1 MKMKKMVRKI
11 TAFFMM
17 LVMLISLFA
26 DWKLVSVQAAD
37 DALEITS
44 CDVLIGGVP
53 YTSGMTVK
61 ENTTFTVTV
70 SWLVKNGAAIGDRI
84 EIALPD
90 CIDFTPRS
98 NQTAYADG
106 FGPIG
111 TYSVVDG
118 KLVMIITEE
127 EIKTQ
132 SNLKGGFVLEG
143 TLNESVIPENSGETT
158 TVNIFNKSLVLKVTK
173 DESLNRI
180 SVDKKATGS
189 YDPGKGQRFDI
200 VITSTGNNEKISIT
214 DYYDTSALEMNGSIS
229 VTSTDGTTVGGTYQA
244 TADGFTYQF
253 PSDFVTKNG
262 AQYTLSYYLKIKDGA
277 YESKAGEWQQ
287 NSVNVKTKLDDVG
300 QSDSDGFRINKTW
313 ISKSG
318 MLNSDGTVSW
328 TIKVN
333 EGDKLDIGQSTFTD
347 VLPDDFTLS
356 SDVTIS
362 GSDGSTTVL
371 SKEEASSGISYVF
384 PSGSAGSYTITY
396 QTTVNLDKI
405 DGYNP
410 IVGAQT
416 AQNVARLV
424 TPKYG
429 THEKGASVY
438 IGGIGSIL
446 KKSDIAFRLED
457 TKGIITWQST
467 ITVPDPAECR
477 LTDFSYSDEVENY
490 WGNQKMLTDSI
501 VVKLDGVLVDASHYT
516 MSTGTKNSNDTFTLD
531 FQNYFESAAK
541 DSKITITY
549 DTVFELPAEGA
560 TIWPK
565 NTGTISV
572 NGSTQSSTDT
582 YTYTNIPAI
591 TKNFKGVSKENTVFT
606 WYLTINLENSAITNP
621 VYVTDYLPENHK
633 LVEDSIR
640 AMQSIWY
647 DPSPSANGITQTGY
661 DAAAN
666 SVTFRIDTE
675 NVRTSNDGKQ
685 IYLLYETQID
695 DMKEFL
701 SGTTNS
707 YINRVVIEDES
718 RNKIGESK
726 ATASGITPSTTNL
739 LQKNFTYNIYTAPF
753 VDYTIDVNTT
763 GLTLLNGVDKL
774 ELTDVIGSAMVYV
787 PGSLVIYTDS
797 ARTIPMETSLY
808 SVSYSV
814 EENTL
819 RLILPDATPCYISYR
834 TKVLLEYGDILN
846 ADNAS
851 NIVSL
856 DGKLA
861 NTVENSTSLNGVVL
875 RSSAYVISENGT
887 INLYKH
893 DSLDQSIP
901 VPDASYTAVIK
912 YYYDYITGEV
922 KPATDAYLSSL
933 NMHVSQGG
941 KYDPDKKY
949 VTDSD
954 GNVTIPNIYYDFLY
968 EIKEYSAPNG
978 YQLNKE
984 PLYYYIVGL
993 NHSDFSSLEAEGI
1006 HAVAV
1011 TSGNYIY
1018 VEDTQVDKTLKTI
1031 SISKRM
1037 SGTGSDTELSG
1048 AELKLTYMDGGEKT
1062 FATWTS
1068 SSTPKEFT
1076 VSTTGADESAL
1087 KTGVVYTLTEISA
1100 PTGFAIAESIEFTVD
1115 ENGLIHIQNGKGSV
1129 SADEKTLIMQDA
1141 RMVSISKI
1149 ADYTGNMLEGAHLAL
1164 YDASSMTVIT
1174 EWDSSLTPEN
1184 FVISETSG
1192 SGKLETG
1199 KEYLLR
1205 EVTAPANYK
1214 IAEDI
1219 RFIIENDGQITITNG
1234 KGSVSADGVTLYMAD
1249 KELGAIEITKVDA
1262 QNTSK
1267 VLSGAVFELYDAA
1280 DTGFTNLIASKTTG
1294 SDGKCTFDNLAY
1306 GNYVVRETT
1315 APLKYEIISADTKVT
1330 LNSTTKKVTI
1340 TNSKIETP
1348 LGKIVVTKKD
1358 SVSGDLL
1365 AGAKFTLSNVD
1376 GMAEEPYTATSYTD
1390 DNGKIIFENVPYGE
1404 YKLEETEAPFGYKT
1418 IPYDMT
1424 GSSGV
1429 TYGTG
1434 NTYCIVLLNATTV
1447 DTNKTVNV
1455 SVTEEALTGSLKVIK
1470 KDSQTGALL
1479 SNARFA
1485 LYDETGTT
1493 KLYPGGAAYQETN
1506 ASGEV
1511 TFSDIPYGNYILREI
1526 EAPAYY
1532 QIDVKDTPV
1541 TINSTTLITKTITN
1555 TRYKF
1560 YVGKT
1565 AVDDNVQLAGA
1576 TLYIAKA
1583 ATPVP
1588 PVISWTTTTDV
1599 KEIYMGTG
1607 VGELEAGDYVLVET
1621 AAPSGYEIAPS
1632 VSFHVDEYGKITTSA
1647 ANATVSSNQL
1657 TLTLL
1662 EKHTGSIKITKLDA
1676 EADPGTLVHQP
1687 LENATFQLY
1696 NAEDTGFITP
1706 LLTGNTN
1713 EFGTLTFDHLP
1724 YGTYVLKETTAP
1736 TGYKIIVTDT
1746 TVVLN
1751 EDVEEVTIYNVKD
1764 HPDLGKIIITKVDS
1778 TDSAK
1783 KLAGAVF
1790 NLFYEDTFIASATT
1804 NKDGIAEF
1812 HNIPYKN
1819 GYRIREVTA
1828 PVNYK
1833 VLSGDIV
1840 VDVTT
1845 TTVEKTIPNELLRSE
1860 LTITKKSSD
1869 GTLLSGAKFEIY
1881 DITDKKFEHCIQ
1893 IRETDADGKAVFDLP
1908 YGTYIVKEVQAP
1920 KYHIISEEQTKI
1932 VLDEPTEALTITN
1945 ERLSIQISKKAENGT
1960 SELGGASL
1968 ELYDNA
1974 NQLIHAWTTTSAPL
1988 TFSLG
1993 ASTDEGTYT
2002 LAPGTYVLK
2011 EMNAPAFYQLA
2022 DAIKFKID
2030 NDGTITILSGGTAEK
2045 NLSAEKTML
2054 TMFDAPGANVV
2065 LNKVD
2070 AVNTDKVLQGA
2081 EFGIYKKTDTTF
2093 SNPIQKK
2100 ITDASGKIIFE
2111 NLPYGEYVIHEIKA
2125 PDGYLVITENIPVTV
2140 NAEKEDTFHN
2150 VTLAV
2155 SNNAQVLT
2163 ADIQLTKADA
2173 ENMSLKLAGAE
2184 FELYDSMGT
2193 YIASA
2198 TTDTAGMLTFKNVKY
2213 GKYIIKE
2220 VAAPAGYGIDEDNQ
2234 EITVTVNETTA
2245 GTGNKVTIT
2254 VYDTKLKGSIQ
2265 VKKVDS
2271 LSGNPLSGAE
2281 FELYDETDT
2290 LLDTKSSNEEG
2301 ICLFENL
2308 LYGTYRVV
2316 ETKAPENYI
2325 LASVSEEIIVEKPIN
2340 PVTIENT
2347 AKTGNLKITKTD
2359 YTNEELKL
2367 PGAVYDLFDEDGNK
2381 IATGTTGSDGSYEFK
2396 NIVYGNY
2403 YLLEQKAPE
2412 HYEIDMNRID
2422 VVINDENVDPM
2433 LSSASVRVSDK
2444 KSLGNLTIVKRDV
2457 AHVSLP
2463 VTGAEFEVYD
2473 SLGNKIA
2480 GSGGS
2485 VDTIW
2490 TTDANGK
2497 ITITNLP
2504 YGTYQIKEVNAPAYY
2519 HVIQEETSITIN
2531 KAETEKLI
2539 YNRNTEIQI
2548 SKRAINSTEELSGAS
2563 LTLTDTAGNV
2573 ILSWISGK
2581 EAKTIGIGEGEGQI
2595 LPGNHYILTETN
2607 APTGYLLAE
2616 NILFTINETGEI
2628 TLLSENGASGDKMLI
2643 MYDAMDP
2650 KLQPTSVKISK
2661 KAVNDTNE
2669 LPGAALVL
2677 RDSMGKDVLSW
2688 ISSETPQEITVGMTN
2703 CQIVYDCE
2711 YSLTELTAPS
2721 GYLVAE
2727 TIRFKVGLDGKLILL
2742 GESGEISSDG
2752 KTLTMRD
2759 AAVIDK
2765 EPEKETEDEPEEDDT
2780 PDGENTVGGG
2790 IDTGDRTPL
2799 LLLAVVLLI
2808 SLAVII
2814 ILFIRSRKK
2823 DFDEHEE
2830 EDIEHDTPKE

>member
-26 DWKLVSVQAAD
+26 DWKPVSVQAAD

-70 SWLVKNGAAIGDRI
+70 SWLVKNGVAIGDQI
-84 EIALPD
+84 EIVLPD

-98 NQTAYADG
+98 DQTAYADG

-111 TYSVVDG
+111 TYSVANG

-127 EIKTQ
+127 EIKNQ

-158 TVNIFNKSLVLKVTK
+158 TVNIFNKALIVKVTK

-180 SVDKKATGS
+180 SVDKKAAGS
-189 YDPGKGQRFDI
+189 YDPEKGQRFDI

-214 DYYDTSALEMNGSIS
+214 DYYDTSALEMNGAIT

-244 TADGFTYQF
+244 MTDGFTYQF
-253 PSDFVTKNG
+253 PSDFVTTNG

-318 MLNSDGTVSW
+318 LLNSDGTVSW

-356 SDVTIS
+356 SDVIIS

-371 SKEEASSGISYVF
+371 SKEEVSSGISYVF
-384 PSGSAGSYTITY
+384 PSGSTGSYTITY

-429 THEKGASVY
+429 THEKGVSVY

-446 KKSDIAFRLED
+446 NKSDIAFRLED
-457 TKGIITWQST
+457 TRGIITWQST

-675 NVRTSNDGKQ
+675 NVRTSNDGRQ

-701 SGTTNS
+701 SGMTTS
-707 YINRVVIEDES
+707 YVNRVVIEDES

-726 ATASGITPSTTNL
+726 AAASGITPSTTNL

-774 ELTDVIGSAMVYV
+774 ELTDVIGSAMAYV
-787 PGSLVIYTDS
+787 PGSLVIYADS
-797 ARTIPMETSLY
+797 ARTIPMDTSLY
-808 SVSYSV
+808 AVSYSV

-819 RLILPDATPCYISYR
+819 RLTLPDATPCYISYR
-834 TKVLLEYGDILN
+834 TRVLLEYGSTLN

-861 NTVENSTSLNGVVL
+861 NTVDNSTSLDGVVL

-893 DSLDQSIP
+893 DSLDQSVP

-912 YYYDYITGEV
+912 YYYDYTTGEV
-922 KPATDAYLSSL
+922 KQVTDAYLSSL
-933 NMHVSQGG
+933 NIHVSQGG

-949 VTDSD
+949 VTDNN

-984 PLYYYIVGL
+984 PLYYYIVGQ

-1006 HAVAV
+1006 HAVAI

-1037 SGTGSDTELSG
+1037 SGTGSDAELSG

-1100 PTGFAIAESIEFTVD
+1100 PAGFAIAESIEFTVD

-1129 SADEKTLIMQDA
+1129 SADEKILIMQDA

-1149 ADYTGNMLEGAHLAL
+1149 ADYTGDMLEGAHLAL
-1164 YDASSMTVIT
+1164 YDESSMTVIT
-1174 EWDSSLTPEN
+1174 EWYSALTPEN

-1205 EVTAPANYK
+1205 EVTAPENYK
-1214 IAEDI
+1214 TAEDI

-1249 KELGAIEITKVDA
+1249 KELGRIEITKVDA

-1267 VLSGAVFELYDAA
+1267 VLSGAEFELYDAA
-1280 DTGFTNLIASKTTG
+1280 DTGKLIDSKTTG
-1294 SDGKCTFDNLAY
+1294 SDGRCTFDNLEY

-1315 APLKYEIISADTKVT
+1315 APVNYEIISADTKVT
-1330 LNSTTKKVTI
+1330 LNSTMKKVTI
-1340 TNSKIETP
+1340 TNSKEETF
-1348 LGKIVVTKKD
+1348 LGKIVVTKTD
-1358 SVSGDLL
+1358 SASGAPL
-1365 AGAKFTLSNVD
+1365 AGAKFTLFNVD

-1390 DNGKIIFENVPYGE
+1390 DEGKIIFENVPYGE
-1404 YKLEETEAPFGYKT
+1404 YKLEETEAPFGYKE
-1418 IPYDMT
+1418 IPDGMA
-1424 GSSGV
+1424 GSSV
-1429 TYGTG
+1429 TYEDG
-1434 NTYCIVLLNATTV
+1434 NKYCIVLLDET
-1447 DTNKTVNV
+1447 TVNV
-1455 SVTEEALTGSLKVIK
+1455 LVTEEALTGNLKVIK
-1470 KDSQTGALL
+1470 QDSQTGAFL
-1479 SNARFA
+1479 SNAQFA
-1485 LYDETGTT
+1485 LYDETGTK
-1493 KLYPGGAAYQETN
+1493 KLYPSGDAAYQVTD

-1526 EAPAYY
+1526 KAPAYY

-1541 TINSTTLITKTITN
+1541 TINSTTLITKTITD

-1576 TLYIAKA
+1576 KLYIAKA
-1583 ATPVP
+1583 ATPES

-1599 KEIYMGTG
+1599 EEIYMGTG
-1607 VGELEAGDYVLVET
+1607 AGELEAGDYVLVET
-1621 AAPSGYEIAPS
+1621 AAPSGYAVAPN
-1632 VSFHVDEYGKITTSA
+1632 VSFHVDEYGKITPSA
-1647 ANATVSSNQL
+1647 ANATVSSDQL

-1662 EKHTGSIKITKLDA
+1662 EEHTGSIRITKLDA
-1676 EADPGTLVHQP
+1676 EADPDTQVHQP
-1687 LENATFQLY
+1687 LA
-1696 NAEDTGFITP
+1696 NAEFEVYDSSGNQIAGPDGSVVWTTDAKGEITI
-1706 LLTGNTN
+1706 TN
-1713 EFGTLTFDHLP
+1713 LP

-1751 EDVEEVTIYNVKD
+1751 EDVEEVTIYNVRE
-1764 HPDLGKIIITKVDS
+1764 HSDLGEIIITKVDS
-1778 TDSAK
+1778 TDVTK
-1783 KLAGAVF
+1783 TLPGAVF
-1790 NLFYEDTFIASATT
+1790 NLFHGETFIASATT
-1804 NKDGIAEF
+1804 NTNGIAEF
-1812 HNIPYKN
+1812 HNIPYDK
-1819 GYRIREVTA
+1819 GYYIREVTA
-1828 PVNYK
+1828 PANYK
-1833 VLSGDIV
+1833 VLSEDIE
-1840 VDVTT
+1840 VDVTE
-1845 TTVEKTIPNELLRSE
+1845 TTVKETIQNELLRSE
-1860 LTITKKSSD
+1860 LTITKQRSD
-1869 GTLLSGAKFEIY
+1869 GTLLSGATFEIY
-1881 DITDKKFEHCIQ
+1881 DITDKKFVKYIQ
-1893 IRETDADGKAVFDLP
+1893 RQETDADGKAVFDLP

-1920 KYHIISEEQTKI
+1920 KYHIISKEQTKI
-1932 VLDEPTEALTITN
+1932 VLDEPTKSLTITN

-1974 NQLIHAWTTTSAPL
+1974 NRLIRAWTTTSEPL
-1988 TFSLG
+1988 KFSLG
-1993 ASTDEGTYT
+1993 ASTDEGPYT

-2011 EMNAPAFYQLA
+2011 ETNAPKYYQRA
-2022 DAIKFKID
+2022 DAIKFTIE
-2030 NDGTITILSGGTAEK
+2030 NDGTITIVSGGTAEK
-2045 NLSAEKTML
+2045 NLSADKTML
-2054 TMFDAPGANVV
+2054 TMFDAPGADVV

-2070 AVNTDKVLQGA
+2070 AVNTGKVLQGA
-2081 EFGIYKKTDTTF
+2081 EFGIYKKTDTAF
-2093 SNPIQKK
+2093 SNPIQKDV
-2100 ITDASGKIIFE
+2100 TDDSGKIIFE
-2111 NLPYGEYVIHEIKA
+2111 NLPYGEYVIHEITP

-2140 NAEKEDTFHN
+2140 NAEKKDAFNN
-2150 VTLAV
+2150 VTLEV

-2173 ENMSLKLAGAE
+2173 ENMSLMLAGAE
-2184 FELYDSMGT
+2184 FELHDSMGT

-2198 TTDTAGMLTFKNVKY
+2198 TTDETGVLTFRNVKY

-2245 GTGNKVTIT
+2245 GTDKKISKT

-2281 FELYDETDT
+2281 FELYDETGK
-2290 LLDTKSSNEEG
+2290 LIDTKNSNEEG

-2308 LYGTYRVV
+2308 LYGTYRIV

-2325 LASVSEEIIVEKPIN
+2325 LASVSEEIMVEKPIN
-2340 PVTIENT
+2340 TVTIENT
-2347 AKTGNLKITKTD
+2347 AKTGKLKITKTD
-2359 YTNEELKL
+2359 NTNEELKL
-2367 PGAVYDLFDEDGNK
+2367 PGAVYDLFDEDDNK

-2412 HYEIDMNRID
+2412 HYEVDTNRID
-2422 VVINDENVDPM
+2422 VVINDENVDPV

-2444 KSLGNLTIVKRDV
+2444 KSLGSLTIVKRD
-2457 AHVSLP
+2457 AANVSLP
-2463 VTGAEFEVYD
+2463 VIGAEFEVYD

-2490 TTDANGK
+2490 TTDENGK

-2531 KAETEKLI
+2531 KEVTEKLI

-2548 SKRAINSTEELSGAS
+2548 SKRAINSTEDLSGAS

-2581 EAKTIGIGEGEGQI
+2581 EAEVIGIGEGEGQL

-2607 APTGYLLAE
+2607 APTGYLPAE
-2616 NILFTINETGEI
+2616 NILFTVNEAGEI
-2628 TLLSENGASGDKMLI
+2628 TLLSGNGASGDKMLI
-2643 MYDAMDP
+2643 MHDPIDP

-2669 LPGAALVL
+2669 LPGAAFVL
-2677 RDSMGKDVLSW
+2677 RDNAGKDVLSW

-2711 YSLTELTAPS
+2711 YSLTELTPPS

-2727 TIRFKVGLDGKLILL
+2727 TIRFKVGPDGKIILS
-2742 GESGEISSDG
+2742 GESGEVSSDG

-2765 EPEKETEDEPEEDDT
+2765 EPEKGTADEPEEDDT
-2780 PDGENTVGGG
+2780 PGGENTVGGG

-2823 DFDEHEE
+2823 DLDEHEE
-2830 EDIEHDTPKE
+2830 EDIGHDTPKE